1 MAYKFRPF
9 GTILIGP
16 NVIFHLKV
24 TDFDLL
30 LILIFQSPLAI
41 IRSSH
46 SGVLRNRCFENM
58 QQIYRRTPLPKC
70 DFNKV
75 AFLKNTTGQL
85 LLNNDFTMSV
95 IFFQNAISPKKIPQL
110 KLFSHCLWLIHQFW
124 LSDFKMLASQ
134 SGTNL
139 QAT

>member
-9 GTILIGP
+9 GTILISP

-24 TDFDLL
+24 YTVTDFDLS
-30 LILIFQSPLAI
+30 ITISNNP
-41 IRSSH
+41 
-46 SGVLRNRCFENM
+46 GVLRNRCFENM
-58 QQIYRRTPLPKC
+58 QQIYRRTPLLKC

-85 LLNNDFTMSV
+85 LLNDFTMSV

-110 KLFSHCLWLIHQFW
+110 KLFSHCL
-124 LSDFKMLASQ
+124 
-134 SGTNL
+134 
-139 QAT
+139 